1 MKNLIIV
8 LNPEKAEELSNLGFK
23 YLPQTINGQTVYS
36 FFISEEI
43 MQYVNSHFAKT
54 DFLLHNRLIF

>member
-1 MKNLIIV
+1 MNNLIIV
-8 LNPEKAEELSNLGFK
+8 LNQEKAEELSNLGFK
-23 YLPQTINGQTVYS
+23 YITQTINNQIVYG

-43 MQYVNSHFAKT
+43 MQYVTKHFAKA

>member
-23 YLPQTINGQTVYS
+23 YFTQTMNGQTVYS

-43 MQYVNSHFAKT
+43 MQHVNKHFAKT

>member
-1 MKNLIIV
+1 MENLIIV

-23 YLPQTINGQTVYS
+23 YILQAINGQTAYG

>member
-23 YLPQTINGQTVYS
+23 YIPQAINGQTAYG